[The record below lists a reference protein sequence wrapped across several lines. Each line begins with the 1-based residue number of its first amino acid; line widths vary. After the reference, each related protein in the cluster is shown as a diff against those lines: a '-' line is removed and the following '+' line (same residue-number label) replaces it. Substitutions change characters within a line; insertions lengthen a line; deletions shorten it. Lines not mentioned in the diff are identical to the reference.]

1 MLHNPR
7 HQALE
12 ESRVVDIAMED
23 FRHVLVVENALL
35 PGDQIEHDTGIALDA
50 PDVLRAPLLLQF
62 DPLELP

>member
-1 MLHNPR
+1 MLHDPR

-12 ESRVVDIAMED
+12 ESRIVDIAMED
-23 FRHVLVVENALL
+23 LRHVLVVENAFL

-50 PDVLRAPLLLQF
+50 PEVFRAPLFLQF